1 MKDVTE
7 QVRLIDLRTR
17 GLVENALAGDWQSAM
32 RGRGI
37 DFDQVREYV
46 PGDDVRAIDWNVTAR
61 AGRPFIKEF
70 REEREL
76 RLMLLVDVS
85 ASGAF
90 GSGDQHKCELA
101 AELACVLAMSAARN
115 NDRVGLI
122 LFSDR
127 IEGFVPPGKGR
138 QHVLRVVREILTCE
152 PRGTGTD
159 ISAALQLAGS
169 ILHRRSLLFV
179 ISDLELGVDRQP
191 LMESLSRVAR
201 PLGLRHDAVAL
212 RVFDPRERELPNVG
226 LVAVEDAETGDVV
239 QLDTGRRKVR
249 ERYAQVAAE
258 RAAALKRR
266 LRRANFEGVE
276 GETARSYVATLLG
289 DFKSRERRVR

>member
-90 GSGDQHKCELA
+90 GSGDQHKRELA

-152 PRGTGTD
+152 PQGTGTD
-159 ISAALQLAGS
+159 ISAALQLAGG
-169 ILHRRSLLFV
+169 
-179 ISDLELGVDRQP
+179 D
-191 LMESLSRVAR
+191 
-201 PLGLRHDAVAL
+201 
-212 RVFDPRERELPNVG
+212 
-226 LVAVEDAETGDVV
+226 VAVPAVQPRPAQHQHRLGRVV
-239 QLDTGRRKVR
+239 VGNRLRDRGARILQQGPAGRPQRLR
-249 ERYAQVAAE
+249 AQVRGAGLGGGQDLAGCGHAPSS
-258 RAAALKRR
+258 RGDPQDAL
-266 LRRANFEGVE
+266 E
-276 GETARSYVATLLG
+276 
-289 DFKSRERRVR
+289 